1 MTLLEA
7 RIAGRLADQIFCP
20 PTIHPDLRAMLN
32 PESLRKLSKRKLP
45 EHENQSTP
53 SKKARIAALEEH
65 GFDDGGFGDGGFGD
79 GGFGDDS
86 AAQPEPF
93 AGDIRAPS
101 VVSELP
107 SEYLPETIEEEET
120 PTSISGSMSAST
132 VAAATLLQK
141 EFSLNASGN
150 WATLGTL
157 TKASV
162 HGRGVAREEA
172 VKMFFEVLVLASR
185 DLVRVKQER
194 GYGEIRV
201 QGKEGLFS
209 KFGPGGA
216 AVAV

>member
-7 RIAGRLADQIFCP
+7 RISGRLADQIFCP
-20 PTIHPDLRAMLN
+20 PSIHPDLRAMLN
-32 PESLRKLSKRKLP
+32 PESLRKLSKRKNP
-45 EHENQSTP
+45 EHEDQPTP

-86 AAQPEPF
+86 FAQPDP
-93 AGDIRAPS
+93 GIRAPS

-132 VAAATLLQK
+132 IAAATLLQK
-141 EFSLNASGN
+141 EFSTNVSGN
-150 WATLGTL
+150 WAPLGTL

-162 HGRGVAREEA
+162 GGRGVAREDA

-209 KFGPGGA
+209 RFGPGAA